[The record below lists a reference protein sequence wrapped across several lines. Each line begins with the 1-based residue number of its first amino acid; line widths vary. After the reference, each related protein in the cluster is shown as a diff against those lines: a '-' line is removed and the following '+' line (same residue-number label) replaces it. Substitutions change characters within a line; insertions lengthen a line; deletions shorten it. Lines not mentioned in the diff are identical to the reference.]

1 VIYLATDAERAEAL
15 RAAADFLV
23 GAGVARIP
31 LPPQLKAPLN
41 VLAPSAVESIAMQV
55 AEILRD
61 QGSPLTP
68 KPKKKRK
75 ASQYSKR
82 YGKAYK
88 QLRKKYSTKKGTLR
102 KGWNH
107 KRLVIASH
115 KLAKGGR
122 K

>member
-1 VIYLATDAERAEAL
+1 MIHIATDEERAAAL
-15 RAAADFLV
+15 REAADFLV

-41 VLAPSAVESIAMQV
+41 VVAPSAVESIALEV
-55 AEILRD
+55 AKILQN
-61 QGSPLTP
+61 QGNTP
-68 KPKKKRK
+68 KPKRKRK

-107 KRLVIASH
+107 KRLVMASH

>member
-1 VIYLATDAERAEAL
+1 MIHLATDAERAEAL
-15 RAAADFLV
+15 RAAADYLV
-23 GAGVARIP
+23 QTGVAMTPLPAALKPAAATVAPTVVENLALEVARI
-31 LPPQLKAPLN
+31 LQN
-41 VLAPSAVESIAMQV
+41 
-55 AEILRD
+55 
-61 QGSPLTP
+61 QGNPMTP
-68 KPKKKRK
+68 KPKRKRK

-88 QLRKKYSTKKGTLR
+88 QLRKKYSTKKGSLR

-115 KLAKGGR
+115 KLARGGR

>member
-1 VIYLATDAERAEAL
+1 VIYIPTDAERAAAL
-15 RAAADFLV
+15 RAAADYLV
-23 GAGVARIP
+23 QTSVAMTPLPAALKPAVANEAPAAVEAIALEVARI
-31 LPPQLKAPLN
+31 
-41 VLAPSAVESIAMQV
+41 I
-55 AEILRD
+55 
-61 QGSPLTP
+61 QGQGNPMVP

-88 QLRKKYSTKKGTLR
+88 QLRKKYSTKKGALR

-107 KRLVIASH
+107 KRLVMASH

>member
-1 VIYLATDAERAEAL
+1 VVHIPTDAERAAAL
-15 RAAADFLV
+15 RAAADYLV
-23 GAGVARIP
+23 QTGVALTPLPAPLKPAAATVAPTVVENLALEVARI
-31 LPPQLKAPLN
+31 
-41 VLAPSAVESIAMQV
+41 I
-55 AEILRD
+55 
-61 QGSPLTP
+61 QGQGNPMVP

-88 QLRKKYSTKKGTLR
+88 QLRKKYSTKKGALR

-107 KRLVIASH
+107 KRLVMASH